1 MGDPKENP
9 DPVAA
14 GSGVESK
21 HSTIAANC
29 NAWQSWAAHASV
41 ERMSAR
47 QRRAVR
53 LMAGG
58 LAATP
63 EHAFRTLDG
72 RCD

>member
-1 MGDPKENP
+1 MGAPKENP

-21 HSTIAANC
+21 PSTIAANC
-29 NAWQSWAAHASV
+29 NAWHRWTSFASV

-53 LMAGG
+53 LMAAR

-63 EHAFRTLDG
+63 ERAFRALDG